1 MSGLKKY
8 LVWMAVNSWANS
20 TLSVISTGSMLN
32 SIMCTPSYTSA
43 VVTTYIGKDIFGQLG
58 SLGYAWKTGKQAD
71 KNQIKYITNGSL
83 ILQLSYYLENASIL
97 ITAPDLVLP
106 FLGTSSAMKN
116 ISFITIGAA
125 NASIL
130 QKLSHGKQIGEFY
143 SKVTGINTLS
153 SSLGMLTGIG
163 ILNFIPS
170 YEIRTY
176 VVMPLLTAVA
186 VYSIRRASSVAM
198 QD

>member
-1 MSGLKKY
+1 MSALKNY
-8 LVWMAVNSWANS
+8 LKWMAINSWANS

-43 VVTTYIGKDIFGQLG
+43 VTTTYIGKDIFGQLG
-58 SLGYAWKTGKQAD
+58 SLVYAWKTGRQAD
-71 KNQIKYITNGSL
+71 RNQIKYITNGSL
-83 ILQLSYYLENASIL
+83 ILQVSYYLENASVL
-97 ITAPDLVLP
+97 VTDPDFVLP
-106 FLGTSSAMKN
+106 FLGASSIMKN

-125 NASIL
+125 NASMI
-130 QKLSHGKQIGEFY
+130 QKLSDGKQMGEFY

-170 YEIRTY
+170 YEIRTCI
-176 VVMPLLTAVA
+176 VMPFLTLVS
-186 VYSIRRASSVAM
+186 VYSIRKASNFAM
-198 QD
+198 QN